1 MKKIRLSV
9 CLHLG
14 SKEHFPWKHENID
27 FYTILRSVG
36 VDTHPLTSYGYFRGH
51 RYTSGVKKTF
61 FMKTWK
67 YRVLHE
73 SEVGWDEYSYCGV
86 TGNFRGQKNI
96 FYENM
101 EISRFTRIQG
111 RWRWVLI
118 LWHQRNNPRHLRR
131 FLNIKWKCYFCH
143 IFRAEWWSTL
153 FIVTFVLIHDKFPTQ
168 NSLWWFNFINELSVS

>member
-1 MKKIRLSV
+1 MKKFRLSV

-73 SEVGWDEYSYCGV
+73 SEVGCDEYSSCGVTGDFRGHRYTSGVKKTFFMKTWKYRVLHESEVGWDEYSYCGV

-101 EISRFTRIQG
+101 EISCFTRIRG
-111 RWRWVLI
+111 RLRWILI
-118 LWHQRNNPRHLRR
+118 LWHQRN
-131 FLNIKWKCYFCH
+131 
-143 IFRAEWWSTL
+143 TL
-153 FIVTFVLIHDKFPTQ
+153 ET
-168 NSLWWFNFINELSVS
+168 